1 MALSKPLLS
10 RLLPLYLRLRPR
22 PPARHLCLQAT
33 TQAPAPALADD
44 DAAGDAAAAERRRR
58 KRRLRLEPPLSRG
71 PAPQRAPGAPR
82 AASNPNAPKV
92 PEPASVLSGK
102 RLDLHRR
109 ILALVRENNL
119 DESALLTRHSIY
131 SNCRPTVFTCN
142 AVLAALL
149 RQARY
154 ADLLSLHRFV
164 TQASVAPTVA
174 TYNILLQAYC
184 DCRRPDL
191 ALDHFRLL
199 LKDDSP
205 VLPSPT
211 TYRILARSLAENAK
225 LDQALE
231 LKDDMLERG
240 LIAPDAHVYTFI
252 MGGFV
257 NAGDGDK
264 AISLYEELREKLGG
278 EPILDGMVYGNL
290 MKGYFLKGMEA
301 AAMDCYAEVLGEGS
315 KVRFGAVSYNM
326 VLDALGRNGRLDDAL
341 RLFDRMCMEH
351 DPPRKVAV
359 NLGSFNVMVDAY
371 CRAERFQDAIEVF
384 GKMAGKR
391 CAPDALSYNNLI
403 DWLGKNELVA
413 EAEGLYRE
421 MGERGVN
428 PDEYTYVLLVE
439 SCFKVDRVDD
449 AVAYFYKMFDAGL
462 RPNANAFNKV
472 IGGLVKVDRLD
483 EAQGILDMMPEKEV
497 KPNIASYE
505 LLLSAYVDAARL
517 DDAIKVAK
525 GILLDESVVFSDEMK
540 ALLEGAL
547 EKEGREGDMTKLYE
561 EVETEKAEAA
571 ARAAE
576 EKARAEALAKAEE
589 ERKKAE
595 AKAKEE
601 AAARASRAAIEA
613 VLGRKKEEEK
623 EGSPDGRN
631 VEEAEV
637 VESNSD
643 TIGVSGEQSEG
654 DEQKRHEP
662 VEASSGP

>member
-10 RLLPLYLRLRPR
+10 RLLPLPLRLRPQLR
-22 PPARHLCLQAT
+22 FLCLAT
-33 TQAPAPALADD
+33 PTPTPAPTDDAQAPADV
-44 DAAGDAAAAERRRR
+44 AAERRRR
-58 KRRLRLEPPLSRG
+58 KRRLRAPADVAAERRRRKRRLRVEPPLSRG

-82 AASNPNAPKV
+82 SASNPNAPKI
-92 PEPASVLSGK
+92 PESASVLSGK

-109 ILALVRENNL
+109 ILALIRENDL
-119 DESALLTRHSIY
+119 DEAALLTRHSIY

-184 DCRRPDL
+184 DCRRPDA
-191 ALDHFRLL
+191 ALEHFRLL

-211 TYRILARSLAENAK
+211 TYRILARSFAENGK
-225 LDQALE
+225 LEQAIE
-231 LKDDMLERG
+231 LKDGMLERG
-240 LIAPDAHVYTFI
+240 LIAPDTQVYAFI

-257 NAGDGDK
+257 SAGDGDM
-264 AISLYEELREKLGG
+264 AIALYEELKEKLGG
-278 EPILDGMVYGNL
+278 EPILDGVVYGNL
-290 MKGYFLKGMEA
+290 MKGYLLKGMEKE
-301 AAMDCYAEVLGEGS
+301 AMDCYAEVLGEGS

-341 RLFDRMCMEH
+341 KLFDRMCMEH
-351 DPPRKVAV
+351 DPPKTIAV

-384 GKMAGKR
+384 GKMAEKR

-403 DWLGKNELVA
+403 DWLGKNELVG
-413 EAEGLYRE
+413 EAEGL
-421 MGERGVN
+421 
-428 PDEYTYVLLVE
+428 
-439 SCFKVDRVDD
+439 
-449 AVAYFYKMFDAGL
+449 
-462 RPNANAFNKV
+462 
-472 IGGLVKVDRLD
+472 
-483 EAQGILDMMPEKEV
+483 
-497 KPNIASYE
+497 
-505 LLLSAYVDAARL
+505 L
-517 DDAIKVAK
+517 DDAIKIAK

-540 ALLEGAL
+540 TLLEGAL
-547 EKEGREGDMTKLYE
+547 EKEGRDGDMTKLYE
-561 EVETEKAEAA
+561 DVEREKAEAA

-576 EKARAEALAKAEE
+576 EKARAEALAKEE
-589 ERKKAE
+589 EEKKKAE

-613 VLGRKKEEEK
+613 VLGRKREAEKEELSD
-623 EGSPDGRN
+623 GSN
-631 VEEAEV
+631 AEEAEV
-637 VESNSD
+637 VESNSNV
-643 TIGVSGEQSEG
+643 IGASEEQSEG
-654 DEQKRHEP
+654 DEEKKQES

>member
-10 RLLPLYLRLRPR
+10 RLLPLPLRLRPQAR
-22 PPARHLCLQAT
+22 FLCLATPPLTPTPTQIDDQPPA
-33 TQAPAPALADD
+33 D
-44 DAAGDAAAAERRRR
+44 AAAERRRR
-58 KRRLRLEPPLSRG
+58 KRRLRVEPPLSRG

-82 AASNPNAPKV
+82 PASNPNAPKI

-109 ILALVRENNL
+109 ILTLIRENDL
-119 DESALLTRHSIY
+119 DEAALLTRHSIY

-174 TYNILLQAYC
+174 TYNLLLQAYC
-184 DCRRPDL
+184 DCRRPDV
-191 ALDHFRLL
+191 ALEHFRLL

-211 TYRILARSLAENAK
+211 TYRILARSLAENGK

-231 LKDDMLERG
+231 LKDGMLERG
-240 LIAPDAHVYTFI
+240 LIAPDTQVYAFI

-264 AISLYEELREKLGG
+264 AVSLFEEIKEKLGG
-278 EPILDGMVYGNL
+278 ESILDGVVYGNL
-290 MKGYFLKGMEA
+290 MKGYFLKGMEKE
-301 AAMDCYAEVLGEGS
+301 AMDCYAEVLGEGS

-341 RLFDRMCMEH
+341 NLFDRMCMEH
-351 DPPRKVAV
+351 DPPRTITV

-384 GKMAGKR
+384 GKMAEKK

-403 DWLGKNELVA
+403 DWL
-413 EAEGLYRE
+413 
-421 MGERGVN
+421 
-428 PDEYTYVLLVE
+428 
-439 SCFKVDRVDD
+439 
-449 AVAYFYKMFDAGL
+449 
-462 RPNANAFNKV
+462 
-472 IGGLVKVDRLD
+472 
-483 EAQGILDMMPEKEV
+483 
-497 KPNIASYE
+497 
-505 LLLSAYVDAARL
+505 

-525 GILLDESVVFSDEMK
+525 CILLDESVVFSDETK
-540 ALLEGAL
+540 ALLEEAL
-547 EKEGREGDMTKLYE
+547 DKEGRNGQMTKLYE
-561 EVETEKAEAA
+561 DVEMEKAEAA

-576 EKARAEALAKAEE
+576 EKARAEALAKEEE

-613 VLGRKKEEEK
+613 VLGRKREAEK
-623 EGSPDGRN
+623 QEPVDGLN
-631 VEEAEV
+631 VEDAEV
-637 VESNSD
+637 VESKSD
-643 TIGVSGEQSEG
+643 TSDVSGEQNEG
-654 DEQKRHEP
+654 DEHKKQEP
-662 VEASSGP
+662 AEASSCS